1 MLIIPI
7 LNVNSLKSIYDQ
19 FFVHYYIVWKFTLS
33 LKVNVLYIYVKGLIL
48 RLGKFM

>member
-19 FFVHYYIVWKFTLS
+19 FFVHYIVWTFTLS